1 MRLTNQPPGD
11 FPVDSPSASGTNP
24 AVRVFFVVL
33 LLAAILGLGWWVI
46 KLDSTT
52 PSGSPQTGPQ
62 QQSKAQTEPNQALDP
77 VMIPVV
83 NQALLQEIRA
93 KLDSVSELLAASGSL
108 AQAVAILDGVDRQLE
123 ADASARAYREL
134 RQAIDSDRAQLQR
147 SRTIDLRSTASMLN
161 QMVNEVDRMPLI
173 STPKPLGAKQPAAAP
188 KASPS
193 QSAPDSRTFWQQV
206 TDGLTQRVLDAVQI
220 RRVENPEAVFLTAEQ
235 GALVAERLKL
245 RLLSARMA
253 LVARQPDLLQ
263 QDLLGAQAIIKQ
275 TYDLSDPLVIKH
287 LAQIKQMIDDSGRF
301 AVPSIQRSLD
311 ALGRLSQKAS

>member
-1 MRLTNQPPGD
+1 M
-11 FPVDSPSASGTNP
+11 VA
-24 AVRVFFVVL
+24 L

-46 KLDSTT
+46 KQDFPVS
-52 PSGSPQTGPQ
+52 SGSPETGPQ
-62 QQSKAQTEPNQALDP
+62 QQSKPQADANQASDQ
-77 VMIPVV
+77 VV

-134 RQAIDSDRAQLQR
+134 RQAIDSDRLQLQR
-147 SRTIDLRSTASMLN
+147 SRTIDLRSTATMLN
-161 QMVNEVDRMPLI
+161 QMVNDVDGMPLI

-245 RLLSARMA
+245 RLLSARIA
-253 LVARQPDLLQ
+253 LVARQPEILQ
-263 QDLLGAQAIIKQ
+263 QDLLGAQAIVKQ

-287 LAQIKQMIDDSGRF
+287 LSQIKQMLDDSSRF